1 MSYTLSF
8 EAAAD
13 KLSVDD
19 ILVSIVLDGA
29 MRAPASAREQDKT
42 RQDKRREEK
51 TRQDKTRH
59 VTTRQDLKRHDKR
72 KQDKTS
78 NIHLIIQIII

>member
-1 MSYTLSF
+1 MLYTLSF

-42 RQDKRREEK
+42 RHDKTRQEK
-51 TRQDKTRH
+51 TRQ
-59 VTTRQDLKRHDKR
+59 
-72 KQDKTS
+72 
-78 NIHLIIQIII
+78 